1 MKFVLLAAAALIA
14 APAMAQDQTPA
25 PAASTAPT
33 TGGYQPSGPAIQGT
47 PAPGATVRFQ
57 QAPDPN
63 TAFPPPPA
71 KESYPVCKKGQ
82 FDGCRQVGNGDGFSE
97 KGATAGK
104 HARKHARHHAKK
116 AVHKTTTTTT
126 TTTTETPK

>member
-14 APAMAQDQTPA
+14 APAMAQDQA
-25 PAASTAPT
+25 PASSAPT
-33 TGGYQPSGPAIQGT
+33 TGGYQPSGPALQGT

-63 TAFPPPPA
+63 TAFPPPA
-71 KESYPVCKKGQ
+71 AQDSYPVCKKGQ

-97 KGATAGK
+97 KGAGHEK
-104 HARKHARHHAKK
+104 HAVKKHARHHAKK
-116 AVHKTTTTTT
+116 SVSKTTTTTT
-126 TTTTETPK
+126 TKTPTPAK